1 MSDKCS
7 VIVTGIVC
15 VSALVLILG
24 LQYISTLKTRAYI
37 ENGYTQKIIPTQSC
51 QIWVKEN

>member
-15 VSALVLILG
+15 ISVLVLIVAVH
-24 LQYISTLKTRAYI
+24 YISTSKEIAYI
-37 ENGYTQKIIPTQSC
+37 ENGYTQKIVPVQNC
-51 QIWVKEN
+51 QIWTKEN